1 MKKQFI
7 AAFIGLTVACSQ
19 AFAYLGPNDKDYK
32 PTAKPKANCSPATAK
47 LTMKF
52 NDVSALIEQGGSM
65 FQNRAAGVAAYE
77 VPKGS
82 NRFAIFAGAL
92 WMGGTDVNGQL
103 KLAAL
108 RYRSGNDF
116 WPGPLTVTPG
126 TGNYNPINPVGDDA
140 IRDFGEANIDPDQC
154 IAYDKFYTIR
164 KAEVVKFNIWWE
176 CNAGVTT
183 EGCDEITAPTNDEL
197 NRIYGWPAHG
207 DVSRGQDYFL
217 APFYDRDQDG
227 NYNPDNGDH
236 PWYDDILGRD
246 DIECGIDRRISLYG
260 DETHWWVFND
270 KGNIHT
276 ETNGDPIGMEIRA
289 QAFSFAT
296 NDEVNRMTFYNYELI
311 NRGTQTLYNTYFS
324 QYLDADVGNY
334 ADDYTGCDVSRG
346 LGYMY
351 NGDLIDESDGGKLGY
366 GENPPAIGCD
376 FFEGPYQDAD
386 GIDNPGPYYDE
397 TTQTEVVPTVVD
409 ALANNGIVYKGI
421 GIGYSDGIV
430 DNERFGMRRF
440 TFYTSTSAYPY
451 NDPGPAAEFYNFM
464 EGQWANGS
472 EMYYGGLGYEG
483 SNGVT
488 TTLSDYMF
496 PGSSDPLHWSTQGED
511 MSGPYPNGWD
521 ESSYNN
527 PSGDRRF
534 VQSAGPFT
542 LRPGAIN
549 NITVGI
555 VYGRSTDG
563 GLMASVEA
571 MKRADTKAQA
581 LFDACFKILSPPDA
595 PRLTIQE
602 LENELILMLDNPIS
616 SNNHQEEYEELDE
629 INITDPTVDRFYRFE
644 GYQIFQLKAQDIS
657 IADISDPDKARLVA
671 QCDIK
676 NNISRII
683 NFEFDEALGFSV
695 PVEKVDGENNG
706 IQHSFSIKE
715 DAFAQGA
722 RALVN
727 HKTYYYVAVAYAY
740 NQFKEYDPNDPLLL
754 DGQKIPYISSRL
766 NFDGTAIAPVAAIPH
781 NPMPEAGG
789 TAQLVAYGS
798 SPRITRLDG
807 YGNGN
812 RSLELTDASMKTIL
826 TDGFMNNPTYDY
838 GAGPVNIKV
847 VDPLNL
853 ANGYF
858 ECKFRD
864 YTAPNIGNGADTA
877 SWVIYR
883 YANKG
888 DANPIDSVSSERTIA
903 SNNEQI
909 IPQWGVSVQ
918 IFQTKYTGIGNLASK
933 STSVI
938 DASIEFADSSKRW
951 LTGVKD
957 NDAFFPTN
965 WVRSGDYTPECDPGD
980 PAFEGLPDGPP
991 YLDPCKYPD
1000 EAGADPTQGYERVLE
1015 GIIAP
1020 HRLVGYQADYM
1031 PLAYFGT
1038 FSGSSKLNAS
1048 ISFLPSVNIVLTND
1062 KSLWTRCPI
1071 VELGRNTALNV
1082 GGAAPGALRKS
1093 PSVDKNGNPDGT
1105 GTGMGWFPGYAVD
1118 LESGARLYMA
1128 FGENSFL
1135 GGENGADMIWNPTD
1149 RLVSNVGTPLMGGMH
1164 PVYVFSYK
1172 QSTINGFSSGF
1183 DFPAY
1188 VPAQAETNSGNV
1200 AYTKYLEVEGNSS
1213 SAKRELY
1220 GSLTWIAYP
1229 LLAQDQT
1236 LLATDVTIRLRV
1248 NKEYKNFVGSGE
1260 NAGKPMYGWSM
1271 EDIATKVGSQDMLKE
1286 ALAMINVVPNPYYAF
1301 SEYER
1306 TRLDTK
1312 VKIVNLPEVCT
1323 VRIYTANG
1331 KLVRTFKKDSP
1342 QTYIDW
1348 DLTNHKAIP
1357 VAGGIYLIHVDVPN
1371 VGERV
1376 LKFFGGMRQADLQGI

>member
-126 TGNYNPINPVGDDA
+126 TGTFNPINPVGDDA

-858 ECKFRD
+858 ECKFRN

>member
-126 TGNYNPINPVGDDA
+126 TGNFNPINPVGDDA

-164 KAEVVKFNIWWE
+164 KAEVVKFNVWWE

-421 GIGYSDGIV
+421 GIGYSDGII

-789 TAQLVAYGS
+789 TSQLVAYGS

-888 DANPIDSVSSERTIA
+888 DATPIDSVSSERTIK
-903 SNNEQI
+903 SDNEQI

-965 WVRSGDYTPECDPGD
+965 WVRSGDYSPECDPGD
-980 PAFEGLPDGPP
+980 PAFEGLPDGPT

-1188 VPAQAETNSGNV
+1188 VPSQAETNSGNV

>member
-1 MKKQFI
+1 
-7 AAFIGLTVACSQ
+7 
-19 AFAYLGPNDKDYK
+19 
-32 PTAKPKANCSPATAK
+32 
-47 LTMKF
+47 
-52 NDVSALIEQGGSM
+52 
-65 FQNRAAGVAAYE
+65 
-77 VPKGS
+77 
-82 NRFAIFAGAL
+82 
-92 WMGGTDVNGQL
+92 
-103 KLAAL
+103 
-108 RYRSGNDF
+108 
-116 WPGPLTVTPG
+116 
-126 TGNYNPINPVGDDA
+126 
-140 IRDFGEANIDPDQC
+140 
-154 IAYDKFYTIR
+154 
-164 KAEVVKFNIWWE
+164 
-176 CNAGVTT
+176 
-183 EGCDEITAPTNDEL
+183 
-197 NRIYGWPAHG
+197 
-207 DVSRGQDYFL
+207 
-217 APFYDRDQDG
+217 
-227 NYNPDNGDH
+227 
-236 PWYDDILGRD
+236 
-246 DIECGIDRRISLYG
+246 
-260 DETHWWVFND
+260 
-270 KGNIHT
+270 
-276 ETNGDPIGMEIRA
+276 
-289 QAFSFAT
+289 
-296 NDEVNRMTFYNYELI
+296 
-311 NRGTQTLYNTYFS
+311 
-324 QYLDADVGNY
+324 
-334 ADDYTGCDVSRG
+334 
-346 LGYMY
+346 
-351 NGDLIDESDGGKLGY
+351 
-366 GENPPAIGCD
+366 
-376 FFEGPYQDAD
+376 
-386 GIDNPGPYYDE
+386 
-397 TTQTEVVPTVVD
+397 
-409 ALANNGIVYKGI
+409 
-421 GIGYSDGIV
+421 
-430 DNERFGMRRF
+430 
-440 TFYTSTSAYPY
+440 
-451 NDPGPAAEFYNFM
+451 
-464 EGQWANGS
+464 
-472 EMYYGGLGYEG
+472 
-483 SNGVT
+483 
-488 TTLSDYMF
+488 
-496 PGSSDPLHWSTQGED
+496 
-511 MSGPYPNGWD
+511 
-521 ESSYNN
+521 
-527 PSGDRRF
+527 
-534 VQSAGPFT
+534 
-542 LRPGAIN
+542 
-549 NITVGI
+549 
-555 VYGRSTDG
+555 
-563 GLMASVEA
+563 MASVEA

-918 IFQTKYTGIGNLASK
+918 IFQTKYSGIGNLASK

-965 WVRSGDYTPECDPGD
+965 WVRSGDYSPECDPGD
-980 PAFEGLPDGPP
+980 PAFEGLPDGPT

>member
-1 MKKQFI
+1 
-7 AAFIGLTVACSQ
+7 
-19 AFAYLGPNDKDYK
+19 
-32 PTAKPKANCSPATAK
+32 
-47 LTMKF
+47 
-52 NDVSALIEQGGSM
+52 
-65 FQNRAAGVAAYE
+65 
-77 VPKGS
+77 
-82 NRFAIFAGAL
+82 
-92 WMGGTDVNGQL
+92 
-103 KLAAL
+103 
-108 RYRSGNDF
+108 
-116 WPGPLTVTPG
+116 
-126 TGNYNPINPVGDDA
+126 
-140 IRDFGEANIDPDQC
+140 
-154 IAYDKFYTIR
+154 
-164 KAEVVKFNIWWE
+164 
-176 CNAGVTT
+176 
-183 EGCDEITAPTNDEL
+183 
-197 NRIYGWPAHG
+197 
-207 DVSRGQDYFL
+207 
-217 APFYDRDQDG
+217 
-227 NYNPDNGDH
+227 
-236 PWYDDILGRD
+236 
-246 DIECGIDRRISLYG
+246 
-260 DETHWWVFND
+260 
-270 KGNIHT
+270 
-276 ETNGDPIGMEIRA
+276 
-289 QAFSFAT
+289 
-296 NDEVNRMTFYNYELI
+296 
-311 NRGTQTLYNTYFS
+311 
-324 QYLDADVGNY
+324 
-334 ADDYTGCDVSRG
+334 
-346 LGYMY
+346 
-351 NGDLIDESDGGKLGY
+351 
-366 GENPPAIGCD
+366 
-376 FFEGPYQDAD
+376 
-386 GIDNPGPYYDE
+386 
-397 TTQTEVVPTVVD
+397 
-409 ALANNGIVYKGI
+409 
-421 GIGYSDGIV
+421 
-430 DNERFGMRRF
+430 
-440 TFYTSTSAYPY
+440 AYPY

-695 PVEKVDGENNG
+695 PVEKVDGENIG

-918 IFQTKYTGIGNLASK
+918 IFQTKYLGIGNLASK

-965 WVRSGDYTPECDPGD
+965 WVRSGDYSPECDPGD

-1071 VELGRNTALNV
+1071 VELGRNSALNV

-1188 VPAQAETNSGNV
+1188 VPSQAETNSGNM

>member
-421 GIGYSDGIV
+421 GIGYSDGII

-1236 LLATDVTIRLRV
+1236 LLSTDVTIRLRV